1 MLSAK
6 ILAIIGLLTGGF
18 VCFGVESYW
27 KEISEELF
35 YSYAGI
41 LNVLTTEYT
50 SYTRC
55 IQRCFCF
62 QCGKSGSTKVTQI
75 TCLAVQK
82 MEVYGTGMDLTLMHL
97 LWLLAREKVLIY
109 VNTKEILIYY
119 VKFLLP

>member
-1 MLSAK
+1 MSSAK

-18 VCFGVESYW
+18 VCFGVTFGVESYW

-55 IQRCFCF
+55 IQRCFAF
-62 QCGKSGSTKVTQI
+62 SVGSQVPRK
-75 TCLAVQK
+75 
-82 MEVYGTGMDLTLMHL
+82 
-97 LWLLAREKVLIY
+97 
-109 VNTKEILIYY
+109 
-119 VKFLLP
+119 LPR